1 MACSAFTSPHN
12 LICRERRV
20 ETNAANENYSLDF
33 HRNPKADARW
43 MNREEFPFSSGVIG
57 HQIASKPL
65 EQWSIGQLHVE
76 RQSLSKVVAS
86 LWMAIRAAVEGR
98 CKWSRREKVFR
109 MVTWAATGSTW
120 FFDLFFFRRFRYQ
133 LTTWHSKFSSLVSG
147 CMQSTRAPTHHS
159 RRRGAF
165 SLNGVSSCAVIF
177 CLRNGN
183 LKCWFVRLFC
193 AFSFSINRKRFQ
205 FRSRSEIYQNIW
217 LSDFLPSKR
226 IFYSLRASVNYFIS
240 VESELVPGEV
250 AGPSRTRHLKAWR
263 GENWKHLLIT

>member
-1 MACSAFTSPHN
+1 MTAFNIKLNISFRLESFLWFRRLGAWSLPHVACLCHEWKSIFSRVERGLISLELHRNALFNSHLRRGALWLYLTAHRVCQRSPDELQAFNENAECWGCGDALRMACSAFTSPHN

-120 FFDLFFFRRFRYQ
+120 FFDLFF
-133 LTTWHSKFSSLVSG
+133 SFSSLSL
-147 CMQSTRAPTHHS
+147 STHYL
-159 RRRGAF
+159 AF
-165 SLNGVSSCAVIF
+165 
-177 CLRNGN
+177 
-183 LKCWFVRLFC
+183 
-193 AFSFSINRKRFQ
+193 
-205 FRSRSEIYQNIW
+205 
-217 LSDFLPSKR
+217 
-226 IFYSLRASVNYFIS
+226 
-240 VESELVPGEV
+240 
-250 AGPSRTRHLKAWR
+250 
-263 GENWKHLLIT
+263 